1 MDDLI
6 ARINIEI
13 ERDIELVNGEDEQA
27 HNQRHWPDRIE
38 RQAAAFRKILDIHSG
53 PHSCGFSDYDDAD
66 PCGTQLALAEVY
78 GIDTP
83 PTR

>member
-38 RQAAAFRKILDIHSG
+38 RQAAAFRKILDWAQRRN
-53 PHSCGFSDYDDAD
+53 CAD
-66 PCGTQLALAEVY
+66 GEHLLSPPDPSELIEAVAEVY
-78 GIDTP
+78 GIKP
-83 PTR
+83 